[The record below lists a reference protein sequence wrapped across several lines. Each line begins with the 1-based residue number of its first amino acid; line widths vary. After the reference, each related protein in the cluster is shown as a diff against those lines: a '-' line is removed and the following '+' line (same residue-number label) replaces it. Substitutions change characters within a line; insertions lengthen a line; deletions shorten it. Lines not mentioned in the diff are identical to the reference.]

1 MIYLTD
7 GIDVSRHQGY
17 INWNKVKASGVDF
30 AMIRAGYGKYESQKD
45 PNFESNYQNAKAAG
59 IKVGAYY
66 YSYAKSVEDAKK
78 EAEVFLKIIKGKQF
92 EMPVALDVEEKS
104 QSDKGKAFV
113 SDIIRAFCE
122 KVEKA
127 GYFVSVYANKY
138 WLENYIDDDCKR
150 KYDIWL
156 AHWAAQTDYRGSYG
170 MWQNSSKGSINGI
183 SGYCDTDKAY
193 KDYPAI
199 MREYGLNGFK
209 KSNPSGGSG
218 SITLAAGTMVS
229 LHNTPVYVSATAK
242 KYALKLTGTYYIY
255 DGIDFKSR
263 LRITNTLSRV
273 GKKPISDNVTG
284 YVNISD
290 IR

>member
-1 MIYLTD
+1 MTN
-7 GIDVSRHQGY
+7 GIDVSRHQGV
-17 INWNKVKASGVDF
+17 IDWNKVKQSGVDF

-45 PNFESNYQNAKAAG
+45 PKFEVNYQNARAAG

-92 EMPVALDVEEKS
+92 EMPVAFDVEEKS

-122 KVEKA
+122 RVERA

-138 WLENYIDDDCKR
+138 WLEHYIDDDCKR

-156 AHWAAQTDYRGSYG
+156 AHWAAQTDYNGRYG
-170 MWQNSSKGSINGI
+170 MWQNSSKGRIQGI
-183 SGYCDTDKAY
+183 SGNCDTDKAY
-193 KDYPAI
+193 KDYPKI

-209 KSNPSGGSG
+209 KSGASSGSG
-218 SITLAAGTMVS
+218 NITLAAGTMVS
-229 LHNTPVYVSATAK
+229 LHNTPVYISATIK
-242 KYALKLTGTYYIY
+242 KPALRLTGTYYVY
-255 DGIDFKSR
+255 DGIDMNSR

-273 GKKPISDNVTG
+273 GKKPVSDNVTG

-290 IR
+290 IK

>member
-1 MIYLTD
+1 MTN
-7 GIDVSRHQGY
+7 GIDVSRHQGV
-17 INWNKVKASGVDF
+17 IDWNKVKQSGVDF

-45 PNFESNYQNAKAAG
+45 PKFDENYQNARKAG

-92 EMPVALDVEEKS
+92 EMPVAFDVEEKS

-113 SDIIRAFCE
+113 SDVIRAFCE
-122 KVEKA
+122 RVERA

-138 WLENYIDDDCKR
+138 WLEHYIDDDCKR

-156 AHWAAQTDYRGSYG
+156 AHWAAQTDYNGRYG
-170 MWQNSSKGSINGI
+170 MWQNSSKGRIQGI
-183 SGYCDTDKAY
+183 SGNCDTDKAY
-193 KDYPAI
+193 KDYPKI

-209 KSNPSGGSG
+209 KSGASSGSG

-229 LHNTPVYVSATAK
+229 LHNTPVYISATIK
-242 KYALKLTGTYYIY
+242 KPALRLTGTYYVY
-255 DGIDFKSR
+255 DGIDMNSR

-273 GKKPISDNVTG
+273 GKKPVSDNVTG

-290 IR
+290 IK